1 MEELQLEP
9 ATRYAGRYILPVG
22 TTAAEALII
31 ERQMQLLVLFERIEA
46 RQRRLIEVLGHEGV
60 LPSDAME
67 YIIDGSVLEREMGL

>member
-1 MEELQLEP
+1 M
-9 ATRYAGRYILPVG
+9 PVG

-60 LPSDAME
+60 LPSDA
-67 YIIDGSVLEREMGL
+67 IRGDQDAH